1 MKQTLPTC
9 PACRTGQLHPATR
22 VRQFSPRGYA
32 VSVELQT
39 SRCDQCGIETTRA
52 SQHKDNLARLAARK
66 AQYGSVLMGE
76 EILALRKQYGLTQQ
90 QASLLFGKGKIAFS
104 RYENETTYPDDTTS
118 LLLKLA
124 IESPAVMKSLA
135 DKAHIE
141 MPLWAA
147 RCEDEQRIKVRQ
159 LNNVPN
165 TAPLYKATYVAEGE
179 IARLGERVGKASAQP
194 ASVRQT
200 VTLQSLNVS
209 GQFSLQAV
217 AA

>member
-9 PACRTGQLHPATR
+9 PACRAGHLHAATQ
-22 VRQFSPRGYA
+22 VRQFNPRGHA
-32 VSVELQT
+32 VNVELQT

-52 SQHKDNLARLAARK
+52 SQHKDNLTRLAARK
-66 AQYGSVLMGE
+66 AQYGTVLMGE

-104 RYENETTYPDDTTS
+104 RYENETTYPDDSTS

-124 IESPAVMKSLA
+124 IESPAVIKSLA

-147 RCEDEQRIKVRQ
+147 RCEDDQRIKVRQ
-159 LNNVPN
+159 LVRVPN
-165 TAPLYKATYVAEGE
+165 TAPRYRATYIAAGDM
-179 IARLGERVGKASAQP
+179 ARLGGRVGKASAQP

-200 VTLQSLNVS
+200 VTLQSLNES